1 MDMHAG
7 SFGMQG
13 APRDRMS
20 AACRA
25 AAACECPAAVADV
38 DSVAHAATRDLRS
51 LPPSL
56 LPCSLVLVVTYPRYQ
71 TKEEVIPTETP
82 PTIADIELRG
92 WP

>member
-1 MDMHAG
+1 
-7 SFGMQG
+7 MQG
-13 APRDRMS
+13 AS
-20 AACRA
+20 ACRVHQGIECLLLVA
-25 AAACECPAAVADV
+25 QPLLGECPAAVADV
-38 DSVAHAATRDLRS
+38 DSVADAATQDLRS

-82 PTIADIELRG
+82 STIADIELRG